1 MTNETLRRTKSAPR
15 VSLSGIIAAWG
26 HWRRKQITRR
36 ALEALSD
43 EQLNDIGLRRVP
55 TGQYER
61 SYFAEP
67 TDSRAS
73 FTKDTRV
80 PMP

>member
-1 MTNETLRRTKSAPR
+1 MTNETLGRTKSAPR
-15 VSLSGIIAAWG
+15 ISLSGIIADWDRR
-26 HWRRKQITRR
+26 RRKQITRR

-43 EQLNDIGLRRVP
+43 EQLNDIGLRRGP
-55 TGQYER
+55 TGQYEG
-61 SYFAEP
+61 SYFAP

-73 FTKDTRV
+73 FTRDTRV